1 MRRKSKM
8 KKVNRVPKLKFDK
21 KGLIPAIVQDAK
33 TKKVLMVA
41 YMNRKSLKITLA
53 EGRTCFYSRS
63 RKVLWRKGET
73 SGHIQKVKGIYYSP
87 EMVVD
92 HIDTEDPDETFVA
105 LVWFSVHQALQ
116 NELLSLHLLEK
127 VEARHG

>member
-8 KKVNRVPKLKFDK
+8 KKIGRVPKLKFDK
-21 KGLIPAIVQDAK
+21 KGLIVAIVQDVK

-41 YMNRKSLKITLA
+41 YMNRKSLKITLG

-73 SGHIQKVKGIYYSP
+73 SGHIQKVKGIYY
-87 EMVVD
+87 D
-92 HIDTEDPDETFVA
+92 CDKDT
-105 LVWFSVHQALQ
+105 
-116 NELLSLHLLEK
+116 LLIK
-127 VEARHG
+127 VTQKGAACHTGNKTCFYRKII